1 MEINMSENFYGILY
15 GEKFTDKE
23 QTAYA
28 VAHSLISGRDL
39 LGAAVTP
46 ETLSAFIKKKE
57 FDGLIVSPEFG
68 KAVMPL
74 VSKTS
79 PAARACG
86 AVDVILKTA
95 DGRLYGDNTAIPAFS
110 YLLESILPSPIIQ
123 KCLILGNGSDAA
135 AVRYVLEQRVK
146 DETSFVGEIVTVTEK
161 GRNNFLNLS
170 QHADATLLINTLPT
184 SFELPFFLSELPVL
198 EAVIDINLSPLSS
211 KLILQAQSLG
221 ISASNGVPMT
231 AARIKAA
238 NELFLGVR
246 ADSDIL
252 PPVISAIN
260 SRLMTVTLLSPD
272 ESLAKAVAPMLGEA
286 LGKKSF
292 DIASVIEKLYTKT
305 IDEIKALSG
314 PRSNEFDR
322 SLRVA
327 VSWAAKRNG
336 CIICA
341 PAEIAEKPEYRDML
355 AANGPIVGIVKPE
368 ETAEQ
373 LDGFCD
379 ILVQISSA
387 AHAEIAVEAIRAEL
401 QI

>member
-1 MEINMSENFYGILY
+1 M
-15 GEKFTDKE
+15 
-23 QTAYA
+23 
-28 VAHSLISGRDL
+28 
-39 LGAAVTP
+39 
-46 ETLSAFIKKKE
+46 
-57 FDGLIVSPEFG
+57 SPEFG

-135 AVRYVLEQRVK
+135 AVRYVLEQRAK

-184 SFELPFFLSELPVL
+184 SFELPFFLSELPML

-355 AANGPIVGIVKPE
+355 AANGPIIGIVKPE

-379 ILVQISSA
+379 ILVQIPSA